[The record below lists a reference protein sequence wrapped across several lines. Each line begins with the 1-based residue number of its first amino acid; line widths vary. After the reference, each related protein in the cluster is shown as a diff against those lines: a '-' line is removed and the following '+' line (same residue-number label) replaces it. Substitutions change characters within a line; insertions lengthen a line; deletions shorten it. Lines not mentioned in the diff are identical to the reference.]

1 MTKYILCVI
10 VELGRISNQMKGG
23 FAKALRS
30 SRFPPSSKFSKAVTL
45 RMPVVRLMDQTLM
58 QMGKRVRTCSWRVIK
73 TARQAISVLVTSTT
87 ILPSQTMKMWGAIST
102 CTCKTAARL
111 SVPFMFHPVVSLTT
125 NNVST
130 EQRLICTM
138 NPIFPRIWAILAV
151 AAA

>member
-1 MTKYILCVI
+1 MFRGHLKGFLILTLITGII
-10 VELGRISNQMKGG
+10 VTSATITQ
-23 FAKALRS
+23 ATPAALRS
-30 SRFPPSSKFSKAVTL
+30 SRFHPSSKFSKAVIL

-73 TARQAISVLVTSTT
+73 TARQAISALVTSTT

-111 SVPFMFHPVVSLTT
+111 SVPFMFHPVASLTT

-130 EQRLICTM
+130 EQR
-138 NPIFPRIWAILAV
+138 R
-151 AAA
+151 